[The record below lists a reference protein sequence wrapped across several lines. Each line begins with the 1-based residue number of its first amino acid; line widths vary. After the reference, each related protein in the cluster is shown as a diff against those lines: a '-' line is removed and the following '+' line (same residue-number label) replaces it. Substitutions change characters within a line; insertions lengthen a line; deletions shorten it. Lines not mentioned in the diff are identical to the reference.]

1 VPFEGSQ
8 TVESTAPPGGLAP
21 APGAWPINNPEK
33 ESDDGQA
40 KDSTLRAP
48 PDDEG
53 DPDRLARAARCSVR
67 GWRRPRGGSTSCG
80 GTCLPVRPYQ
90 GPEAREAI
98 VAAGSDVLAAMV
110 HELEAAAMEIFGPYN
125 AGVSRLGRAAAEKA
139 EVA

>member
-1 VPFEGSQ
+1 MMKEIPISSNARTMLGLR
-8 TVESTAPPGGLAP
+8 VEA
-21 APGAWPINNPEK
+21 
-33 ESDDGQA
+33 
-40 KDSTLRAP
+40 
-48 PDDEG
+48 
-53 DPDRLARAARCSVR
+53 AARR
-67 GWRRPRGGSTSCG
+67 LDELRRHV
-80 GTCLPVRPYQ
+80 LPVRPYQ